1 MMTRYLTFILD
12 VPMPLA
18 DRRPLASR
26 QTAWAQAAARQLT
39 RWKVSPNAISLASI
53 GFALF
58 GAGAI
63 WAGAPLSSALLTAA
77 VCVQLRLVCNLLD
90 GMVAIEGGLKSATGG
105 FFNEA
110 PDRVADGLLIVAL
123 GYATP
128 YPWLGWLAAL
138 LAFGTAYLRALGAS
152 LGLGQDFQGPLAK
165 PQRMAVLTGGLV
177 AGVLEHLVSP
187 LTTYLLTLTAIVL
200 VAGTAWTCVMRT
212 RTLLGGL
219 EAQP

>member
-1 MMTRYLTFILD
+1 MIRHPFLD
-12 VPMPLA
+12 LPMPLA

-26 QTAWAQAAARQLT
+26 QTAWAKAAAQQLT
-39 RWKVSPNAISLASI
+39 RWHVSPNGISLASV
-53 GFALF
+53 GFAAL
-58 GAGAI
+58 GAWAI
-63 WAGAPLSSALLTAA
+63 AMGAPLSSALLVAA

-90 GMVAIEGGLKSATGG
+90 GMVAIEGGLKSKTGS

-110 PDRVADGLLIVAL
+110 PDRLADGLLLVAL

-128 YPWLGWLAAL
+128 DPWLGWLAAL

-165 PQRMAVLTGGLV
+165 PQRMAVLTGALV
-177 AGVLEHLVSP
+177 LGAIEPLISPSTTYALTLGAGVLVG
-187 LTTYLLTLTAIVL
+187 
-200 VAGTAWTCVMRT
+200 GTAWTCVQRI
-212 RTLLGGL
+212 RTLLRGL